1 MIYIEKGMAPAELE
15 AAKRRMAGTPN
26 LTPCFKELRGDESF
40 YFNEKGE
47 LVITFDETDVAP
59 AYMGAVE
66 FAIPQSVTG
75 TLE

>member
-1 MIYIEKGMAPAELE
+1 MPEWD
-15 AAKRRMAGTPN
+15 
-26 LTPCFKELRGDESF
+26 FKELRGDESF

-47 LVITFDETDVAP
+47 LVFTFDETDVAP
-59 AYMGAVE
+59 SHMGAVE